1 MRILSGIKIKFLA
14 FCLVITI
21 VLLSL
26 TGCIDFFDDSF
37 SSYQKYN
44 NQVYLPNT
52 AWATENGEIS
62 FRIEKKFKMVHKGTC
77 VNEHGD
83 PVYQYTLIDTFGEIN
98 KGEEKYDVFIDFG
111 IYPSMDVISTD
122 IPQVGEYG
130 KYYEE
135 VEKYTL
141 VHFEISDIEDNHFKV
156 TVTQSSIYEVGTV
169 FVLYKQE

>member
-1 MRILSGIKIKFLA
+1 MRILSRIKIKFLA

-21 VLLSL
+21 VLLSFA
-26 TGCIDFFDDSF
+26 GCIEFSEDPY
-37 SSYQKYN
+37 SSYQKYDH
-44 NQVYLPNT
+44 QVHLPNT

-62 FRIEKKFKMVHKGTC
+62 FHIEKTLTMVHKGTR

-83 PVYQYTLIDTFGEIN
+83 PVYEYTLVDTFGEIN

-111 IYPSMDVISTD
+111 VSPCMDVISAD

-141 VHFEISDIEDNHFKV
+141 VRFAISDIEDNHFKA